1 VTAASVGRTASAPA
15 STGLRTVIARRV
27 LAPVT
32 VAIAIVTVVVGAV
45 RVNGAEIP
53 LTVQLVPFMFS
64 ILMFG
69 LPHGSLDHLVPARLR
84 GDGRVLRSVVV
95 VVALYA
101 VLGAA
106 TAALWLVAPLAGM
119 LAFIALTWFH
129 WGQGDRW
136 IDHLMGDGTVGGAA
150 AALTIAAR
158 GALPM
163 LVPLVA
169 HPADY
174 SSVVSEA
181 ATVVGRASSTPVGVL
196 TVTPEGR
203 AVAGAIALA
212 LVVALIVAVRRTGRP
227 VGRTV
232 SEVVV
237 LAAFFWVVPPVLAV
251 GLYFTLW
258 HSVRHIVRLE
268 LTDPTGACSLAEGR
282 LLRPF
287 VRFLRQAWPITVIA
301 LAILIGTGVLLG
313 SDGLSVYL
321 VVLAVLTTP
330 HAAVVTWMDRVQGAW
345 TGRRAAGIRLDDR
358 PASRG
363 APRGVA

>member
-1 VTAASVGRTASAPA
+1 MTATAAAGPA
-15 STGLRTVIARRV
+15 SRETSTEVGTVVARRV

-32 VAIAIVTVVVGAV
+32 AALAVVTVVVGLV
-45 RVNGAEIP
+45 RAGGVEIP
-53 LTVQLVPFMFS
+53 LEVQLVPFAVS
-64 ILMFG
+64 ILVFG
-69 LPHGSLDHLVPARLR
+69 LPHGALDHLVPARLR
-84 GDGRVLRSVVV
+84 GDGRVLRSVAV

-174 SSVVSEA
+174 SSVVGEA
-181 ATVVGRASSTPVGVL
+181 ASAVGRASRAPVGALSITTGWRVVAGVIVL
-196 TVTPEGR
+196 VLVTALVAAVHRARRPVARTVT
-203 AVAGAIALA
+203 
-212 LVVALIVAVRRTGRP
+212 
-227 VGRTV
+227 
-232 SEVVV
+232 EVVV

-258 HSVRHIVRLE
+258 HSVRHVVRLE
-268 LTDPTGACSLAEGR
+268 LTDPAGARDLAAGR
-282 LLRPF
+282 LFRPF
-287 VRFLRQAWPITVIA
+287 LRFLRQAWPITLVA
-301 LAILIGTGVLLG
+301 LAILVGTGVLLG
-313 SDGLSVYL
+313 DDGLGVYL

-345 TGRRAAGIRLDDR
+345 TGRGPTGTRTDDHHM
-358 PASRG
+358 PEG
-363 APRGVA
+363 TPRGVA